1 MERDRYGLGLS
12 TTAPEAAAAY
22 VAGVDAFLASQDGWA
37 EAWQR
42 AAAADAE
49 FALAHAASA
58 VAASMAGSARD
69 AECLAARAEQLPVGT
84 VRERSHVDALTARAR
99 SAPDAVDRLVGHVEQ
114 YPLDALALMFAVFA
128 VSASARASWI
138 GDLAALVQ
146 RSARHYPGEDWF
158 MLSLHAFA
166 LEETRRH
173 AEARPLAERSLL
185 TNPTNARAVHVLT
198 HIHFETATH
207 AEGRALVSAWTDSTG
222 GSSLFRIH
230 LRWHE
235 ALHHLALGD
244 AGGVSASYGAM
255 AADAALGPLALVDLA
270 SLLWRLRILPV
281 DGDLRD
287 VAGALDTAPMSRA
300 AARIQPGTG
309 LVDAHAGIAHALT
322 GDAGAHRE
330 LVGWLEAL
338 QRAGH
343 PTAGPVVLPLVRG
356 VDDLARGRAAAAV
369 DQLEPPI
376 AAGQLVRLG
385 GTNAQREVFED
396 SLIAAHIAAGNRSAA
411 AAMLA
416 DRLDRRP
423 SCLDRRWMVQPPC
436 AASAGEMSIT
446 PPTPD

>member
-1 MERDRYGLGLS
+1 MERDCYGLGMS
-12 TTAPEAAAAY
+12 TTSPEAAAAY
-22 VAGVDAFLASQDGWA
+22 VAGVDAFLAGQGGWA

-49 FALAHAASA
+49 FALAYAALAMAASL
-58 VAASMAGSARD
+58 AGSARD
-69 AECLAARAEQLPVGT
+69 AECLAGRAEQVTVGT
-84 VRERSHVDALTARAR
+84 ARERSHVQALAARAR
-99 SAPDAVDRLVGHVEQ
+99 SAPDAVERLVGHVEQ
-114 YPLDALALMFAVFA
+114 FPLDALALMLAVFA
-128 VSASARASWI
+128 VAASGRAGWI
-138 GDLAALVQ
+138 SDFAGLVQ
-146 RSARHYPGEDWF
+146 RSASRYPGEDWF

-173 AEARPLAERSLL
+173 AGARPLAERSLL
-185 TNPTNARAVHVLT
+185 ANPTNARAVHVLA

-207 AEGRALVSAWTDSTG
+207 AEGR
-222 GSSLFRIH
+222 SSLSVWADNIGCSSPFRIH

-244 AGGVSASYGAM
+244 GRGVRASYGAM
-255 AADAALGPLALVDLA
+255 AADPALGPLALPDLA

-287 VAGALDTAPMSRA
+287 TADAVDTAPMSRLA
-300 AARIQPGTG
+300 AGVEPGSG

-322 GDAGAHRE
+322 GDADAHRE
-330 LVGWLEAL
+330 LVGRLEAL
-338 QRAGH
+338 ERAGH

-356 VDDLARGRAAAAV
+356 VLHLARGRSTAAV
-369 DQLEPPI
+369 DQLEPLV
-376 AAGQLVRLG
+376 ATGQLARLG

-411 AAMLA
+411 AAMLV

-423 SCLDRRWMVQPPC
+423 SSLDRRWM
-436 AASAGEMSIT
+436 ADDAIRRM
-446 PPTPD
+446 D